1 MWERVPNLP
10 NGQAA
15 LFGAEDLGYEAIQL
29 LVMVDGITNLRGL
42 RTLAPQIDDQT
53 FLGIIRSGI
62 KAGIL
67 ELT

>member
-15 LFGAEDLGYEAIQL
+15 LFGAEELGYEAIQL

-53 FLGIIRSGI
+53 FLGIIRAGI